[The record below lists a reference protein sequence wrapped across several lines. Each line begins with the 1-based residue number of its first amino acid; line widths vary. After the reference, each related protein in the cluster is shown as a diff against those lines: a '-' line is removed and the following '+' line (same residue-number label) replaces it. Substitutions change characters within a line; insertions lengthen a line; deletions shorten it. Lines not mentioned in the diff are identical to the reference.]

1 MGFKAQAD
9 VITAVII
16 ILLAA
21 ALTTSAYLWGMPL
34 VQKRQEVA
42 MVEKVSSYFDRENS
56 NSLVKKIEYIA
67 KNGGEETFTSEVN
80 GIWELYPYDFSGV
93 QNNSIEFMF
102 RSKATNIAPDV
113 GWVPFKTS
121 SISSPGYVGIDDQ
134 SVVFAK
140 AESAPD
146 NTFLIRYRIWFRRL
160 ESSDGKSYEIRLY
173 PRNPSNPNA
182 STINTIRISREGIP
196 QPDPSNNNLIIT
208 KIQILLG

>member
-21 ALTTSAYLWGMPL
+21 ALTSSAYLWGMPL

-42 MVEKVSSYFDRENS
+42 MVEKASSYFDRENS

-67 KNGGEETFTSEVN
+67 KNGGEDTFTSEVN
-80 GIWELYPYDFSGV
+80 GIWEFYPYDFQGL

-102 RSKATNIAPDV
+102 RSKATNIAPDM
-113 GWVPFKTS
+113 GWIPFKTS
-121 SISSPGYVGIDDQ
+121 SISSPGFVGIDEQ
-134 SVVFAK
+134 SVVLAK
-140 AESAPD
+140 AEASKDA
-146 NTFLIRYRIWFRRL
+146 FEIRYRIWFRNL
-160 ESSDGKSYEIRLY
+160 ISTDGKIYEIRLV
-173 PRNPSNPNA
+173 PRNPSLPNA
-182 STINTIRISREGIP
+182 SKGNTIRISREGTP
-196 QPDPSNNNLIIT
+196 QADPSNNNLIIT

>member
-42 MVEKVSSYFDRENS
+42 MVEKASSYFDRDNS

-67 KNGGEETFTSEVN
+67 KNGGEDTFTSEVN
-80 GIWELYPYDFSGV
+80 GIWEFYPSDFQGS

-102 RSKATNIAPDV
+102 RSKATNIAPDM
-113 GWVPFKTS
+113 GWIPFKTS
-121 SISSPGYVGIDDQ
+121 SISSPGYVGMDEQ
-134 SVVFAK
+134 SVVLAK
-140 AESAPD
+140 AETSKDA
-146 NTFLIRYRIWFRRL
+146 FIIRYRIWLRDL
-160 ESSDGKSYEIRLY
+160 ISSDGKTYEVRLV
-173 PRNPSNPNA
+173 PRNPSLPNA
-182 STINTIRISREGIP
+182 STGNTIRISREGAP
-196 QPDPSNNNLIIT
+196 QADPSNNNLIIT

>member
-1 MGFKAQAD
+1 MGVKAQAD

-42 MVEKVSSYFDRENS
+42 MVEKVASYFDRENS
-56 NSLVKKIEYIA
+56 NSLVKKIEYVA

-80 GIWELYPYDFSGV
+80 GIWELYPYDFSGF

-102 RSKATNIAPDV
+102 RSKATNIAPDM
-113 GWVPFKTS
+113 GWIPFKTS
-121 SISSPGYVGIDDQ
+121 SISSPGYAGIDEA
-134 SVVFAK
+134 SVVLAK
-140 AESAPD
+140 AESSGDA
-146 NTFLIRYRIWFRRL
+146 FLLRYRIWLRSL
-160 ESSDGKSYEIRLY
+160 IADGKTYEIRLY

-182 STINTIRISREGIP
+182 STANTIRISREGVP
-196 QPDPSNNNLIIT
+196 QFDPNNNLIIT